1 MTSTQNGSRGWSL
14 EICHVFSDFTAFEQ
28 QFYCSFLWIGVGGH
42 TIGHF
47 FCGCLTPF
55 RSLNERSYIRFI
67 YNYSLF
73 VNSQPP
79 CQILCDDSVYICKS
93 CHSRVQKN
101 FTCSFVPF
109 YTSVQKK
116 VPCHAVVDILSIC
129 FSLVTS
135 PYALICHNFY
145 FTKLLT
151 LILTSFFSEILI
163 SYLKKISEMS

>member
-1 MTSTQNGSRGWSL
+1 MTSTQNGSRGRSL

-28 QFYCSFLWIGVGGH
+28 QFYCSFLWIGGGVSH
-42 TIGHF
+42 DWSF

-67 YNYSLF
+67 YNYSSF

-116 VPCHAVVDILSIC
+116 V
-129 FSLVTS
+129 LVMQ
-135 PYALICHNFY
+135 
-145 FTKLLT
+145 LLT
-151 LILTSFFSEILI
+151 YQSVFQQLHRHMHRYDITSILLN
-163 SYLKKISEMS
+163 YLPLF